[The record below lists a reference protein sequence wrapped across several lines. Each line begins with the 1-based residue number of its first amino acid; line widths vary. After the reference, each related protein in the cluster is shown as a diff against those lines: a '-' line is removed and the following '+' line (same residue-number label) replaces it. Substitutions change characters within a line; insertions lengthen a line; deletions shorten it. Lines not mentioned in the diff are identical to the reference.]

1 MISPVPPV
9 PASPPSRLLP
19 WLLGALLALGCVAI
33 YRHVGEFNFL
43 AFDDDHNLYLNPHLG
58 SLTPDRVQW
67 AFSDWSYARR
77 CLPLGWLG
85 FSAVFSVSGL
95 NPAGYHLAGLGLH
108 AINSLLFFVI
118 LLRLAEASRLG
129 AAESGRRWRTACA
142 FLGALFW
149 AWHPLRVESVAWSSA
164 LLYGQAE
171 FFLLLAFVWFVRTP
185 AAPSSRLLAL
195 LGYGASLLSY
205 PVAIGFAPVFG
216 LVAYWRLKD
225 WRRAAWIALPF
236 LVPAAVAA
244 GLNLAARLQSD
255 VAFIPVPTLAEL
267 PLSVRGMQAGFV
279 WVYYAWIPFWPF
291 GLTLY
296 NPVLVDF
303 DPGSAP
309 FVASAAVLV
318 LAAVGCAAWPA
329 ARRTAGGFLLAHLC
343 VLAPM
348 MGYVE
353 RPYFPSDRYSA
364 FTQAVLAAALVLGLL
379 RLQSARARNVTM
391 AGGLA
396 AGLLLAVL
404 SARQTEV
411 WRDSPTLTRYVT
423 ARLAPAEYPL
433 MCFARPAEQLYLNGD
448 GAGALARYDEGL
460 VLLPGDRSLAKLR
473 AGLVRQQSELQALLA
488 AAGAPPSTPPVVLI
502 HQRLGVDAVRVADWS
517 AAQTHLQLA
526 RAGAP
531 DFFEPAFNLA
541 LVRLQLGETR
551 SALACYLW
559 AEAHGGGHL
568 PGRSRAWALGRI
580 AEQFAAAGELRL
592 AEAARA
598 RAVRAGRDGRPGR

>member
-1 MISPVPPV
+1 MTSAFPP
-9 PASPPSRLLP
+9 PRPPSRTLP
-19 WLLGALLALGCVAI
+19 WLLGALLVLGGAAI
-33 YRHVGEFNFL
+33 YQHVGEFQFL

-58 SLTPDRVQW
+58 ALTVERVQW

-85 FSAVFSVSGL
+85 FSAVFSVAGL
-95 NPAGYHLAGLGLH
+95 NPAGYHLAGLVLH
-108 AINSLLFFVI
+108 AVNSLLFFVV
-118 LLRLAEASRLG
+118 LLRLAESSRLG
-129 AAESGRRWRTACA
+129 AGEAARDWRTACA

-171 FFLLLAFVWFVRTP
+171 CFLLLAFVWFVRTP

-216 LVAYWRLKD
+216 MVAYWRLRD
-225 WRRAAWIALPF
+225 GRRAAWIALPF

-244 GLNLAARLQSD
+244 GLNLAARLQAD
-255 VAFIPVPTLAEL
+255 AAFIPVPTLAEL
-267 PLSVRGMQAGFV
+267 PLAVRGMQAGFV
-279 WVYYAWIPFWPF
+279 WVYYAWIPFWPV
-291 GLTLY
+291 GLSLY
-296 NPVLVDF
+296 NPLLVDF
-303 DPGSAP
+303 DPWSAP
-309 FVASAAVLV
+309 FVASAAVLGLGV
-318 LAAVGCAAWPA
+318 VICAVWPV
-329 ARRTAGGFLLAHLC
+329 ARRTAGAFLLAHFC
-343 VLAPM
+343 VLVPM
-348 MGYVE
+348 MGFVE

-379 RLQSARARNVTM
+379 RLQSARARVATM

-396 AGLLLAVL
+396 AGALLAGL
-404 SARQTEV
+404 SARQAEN

-433 MCFARPAEQLYLNGD
+433 MCFARPAEQRFLRGD
-448 GAGALARYDEGL
+448 GAGALALYDQGL
-460 VLLPGDRSLAKLR
+460 ALLPGDRSLVRLR
-473 AGLVRQQSELQALLA
+473 ASLVRQQSDLRTLLA
-488 AAGAPPSTPPVVLI
+488 GAGAPPSTPPLVLL
-502 HQRLGVDAVRVADWS
+502 HQQIGVAAVRAADWS
-517 AAQTHLQLA
+517 VARAQLQLA

-531 DFFEPAFNLA
+531 DFFEPAFNLS
-541 LVRLQLGETR
+541 LLWLQLGETR

-568 PGRSRAWALGRI
+568 PARSRAWALGRM
-580 AEQFAAAGELRL
+580 ADQFAAAGEPRL
-592 AEAARA
+592 AVAARD
-598 RAVRAGRDGRPGR
+598 RAVRASRE